1 MGKENGS
8 LGICP
13 CENWN
18 ESKWIMTIS
27 HLNYHEILFPKF
39 KSLFMA
45 LHFLKK
51 AYVLGIC

>member
-18 ESKWIMTIS
+18 GSKGVMTIS
-27 HLNYHEILFPKF
+27 HLNYSEILFPIF
-39 KSLFMA
+39 KSLYMV
-45 LHFLKK
+45 LHLLK
-51 AYVLGIC
+51 AYVLGVC

>member
-39 KSLFMA
+39 KSLFMVG
-45 LHFLKK
+45 LTFLKK
-51 AYVLGIC
+51 HMC